1 MFWFWASFETG
12 RWAFVDKGWE
22 EVEEKKQNSVSFHHG
37 FDAERR
43 VIGLGGK
50 RLFTNEITD
59 FLLQRIK

>member
-1 MFWFWASFETG
+1 M
-12 RWAFVDKGWE
+12 DKGWE